1 MLGRLQMTVDQCIA
15 AYNAF
20 AVKIFNAGI
29 MSQVGAGAST
39 GARYSGAALEQ
50 AIKDLV
56 AQYAGNPDAPMRDPV
71 DGCKVCVWSFCVS
84 QLFLTL

>member
-1 MLGRLQMTVDQCIA
+1 MTVDQCIA

-29 MSQVGAGAST
+29 MSQVGSGAGT
-39 GARYSGAALEQ
+39 GARYSGATLEQ

-56 AQYAGNPDAPMRDPV
+56 NQYTGNPDAPMRDPV
-71 DGCKVCVWSFCVS
+71 DGCKVCVFWVS
-84 QLFLTL
+84 AAGFLCFS